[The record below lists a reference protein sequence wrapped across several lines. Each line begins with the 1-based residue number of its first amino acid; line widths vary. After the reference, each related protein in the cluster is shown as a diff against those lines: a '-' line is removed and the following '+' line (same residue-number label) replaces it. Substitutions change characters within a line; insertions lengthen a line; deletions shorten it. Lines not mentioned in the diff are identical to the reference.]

1 MKILLKSHIMI
12 ICPNCKKM
20 VIIKREKTDPKKAI
34 YAYIKCDNCV
44 MDNDN
49 THYYGDNDFISE

>member
-1 MKILLKSHIMI
+1 MI

-49 THYYGDNDFISE
+49 THYYGDNGFISE